1 MLKTYVPL
9 GHGKEITNESDYVI
23 KQVPPNCFY
32 ITMAISGEQNRV
44 VAHDIFFNMMNEKDT
59 RNLFVDV
66 LSNFHKI
73 KSIFDKRIPDTFKDS
88 IKLNLRLPGEDY
100 VDVNYYLF
108 LDFKESNNVFK
119 AGLYDMS
126 YIHTHYGDFNRNIRD
141 TKLGKKI
148 PKNSL
153 AKIYEGSLLPTPDY
167 FDNFIEEHY
176 KSEKYIPNKNIKEIL
191 KFWPFYSNNFYTTG
205 MFKIISTN
213 PDGTVVNKPNSFH
226 DLVVKFSSFINEH
239 ENNSFNINNDDDV
252 FKNGP
257 ASVHST
263 DSDSE
268 RGFASQGPTILKE
281 MVDLLNNSDPN
292 SDFVK
297 YVIKYYSFMIKLFK
311 RIKNMAHE
319 EEFDLNDKKLLEET
333 LRSEGFHQEMRNLF
347 QQYIDRRD
355 KPIVHISQSYLFDN
369 FPGIHINMACR
380 SLPESFPRERMLARR
395 RNSNVSR
402 LRYNT
407 NNMNPNLKKILNKLR
422 PMLNEEDEE
431 EEENS
436 PATGGAGGNGNNRAL
451 RGLTRRKNRRFFGA
465 GHRRKTHT
473 K

>member
-1 MLKTYVPL
+1 MIKTYVPL
-9 GHGKEITNESDYVI
+9 GHGKEIINESDYVI

-73 KSIFDKRIPDTFKDS
+73 KIIFDKRIPDAFKDS
-88 IKLNLRLPGEDY
+88 IKLNLRLPGEYY

-126 YIHTHYGDFNRNIRD
+126 YIHTHYGDFNRNIHN
-141 TKLGKKI
+141 KKSGRSI
-148 PKNSL
+148 HKNLL
-153 AKIYEGSLLPTPDY
+153 AKIYQGSLLPTPDY

-226 DLVVKFSSFINEH
+226 DLVVQFSSFINEH
-239 ENNSFNINNDDDV
+239 NNNSFNINNDDDV
-252 FKNGP
+252 FKN
-257 ASVHST
+257 
-263 DSDSE
+263 
-268 RGFASQGPTILKE
+268 GPTILKE

-297 YVIKYYSFMIKLFK
+297 YVITYYSFMIKLFK
-311 RIKNMAHE
+311 RIKNMANE
-319 EEFDLNDKKLLEET
+319 GFDLKNQELLEET
-333 LRSEGFHQEMRNLF
+333 LRAEGFHQEMRNLF
-347 QQYIDRRD
+347 LQYNARKD
-355 KPIVHISQSYLFDN
+355 KPIEHVTQSYLFDN

-380 SLPESFPRERMLARR
+380 SLPKLFPNTKRNARR
-395 RNSNVSR
+395 RNSNASR

-407 NNMNPNLKKILNKLR
+407 NNINPNLKKILNTLIPR
-422 PMLNEEDEE
+422 LNQEDEE

-436 PATGGAGGNGNNRAL
+436 SGSTSGRGGGAGGNGNNRTQDVHA
-451 RGLTRRKNRRFFGA
+451 GLMYNRTRRKNRRFGA
-465 GHRRKTHT
+465 GYRRKTHT